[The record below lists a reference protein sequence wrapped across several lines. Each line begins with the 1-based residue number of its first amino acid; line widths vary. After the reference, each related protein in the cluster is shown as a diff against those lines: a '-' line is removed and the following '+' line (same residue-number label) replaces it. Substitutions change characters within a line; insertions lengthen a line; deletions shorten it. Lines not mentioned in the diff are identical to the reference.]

1 MTFKTS
7 ILLTALV
14 FVLSACAGN
23 TPQEG
28 SSAMRYQAINVMT
41 PGVTGAHCFL
51 KAGAHTYTAPAN
63 SSVTVR
69 RTPDQMDVSCFKGSH
84 MVGHTS
90 MKPTVA
96 PREADNR
103 GRACESCQYPESV
116 SVVLAIRASS
126 VEKNNVRI
134 MQ

>member
-1 MTFKTS
+1 FKTC
-7 ILLTALV
+7 ILLTGLV

-23 TPQEG
+23 APQEET
-28 SSAMRYQAINVMT
+28 ATMRYQAISVMT
-41 PGVTGAHCFL
+41 PGVTGAHCL
-51 KAGAHTYTAPAN
+51 LQAGAHSYTTPAN

-90 MKPTVA
+90 VKPTVA

-126 VEKNNVRI
+126 VEKNNIRI